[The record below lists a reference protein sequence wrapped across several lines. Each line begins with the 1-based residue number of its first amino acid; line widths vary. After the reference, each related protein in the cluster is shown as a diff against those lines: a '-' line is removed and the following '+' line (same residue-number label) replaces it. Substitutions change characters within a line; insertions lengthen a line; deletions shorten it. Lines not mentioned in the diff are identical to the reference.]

1 MNRDFQRDCGTL
13 RTIAADVAA
22 LAERMAYFQR
32 EMTARERGYFLA
44 DEDDQVRRLYLAY
57 RNYRIALLDIV
68 YRHEPRAEEEEQAF
82 LLAFGAAV
90 LLFGWSSLLVHSYRE
105 IPHIRA
111 KLNEAD
117 PRFDLQAG
125 LFEQIYDNLT
135 ASENQGRLN
144 AAAKVFAA
152 KHAALVA
159 MFAGDADFT
168 WLIAEI
174 AHQYETVR
182 RSWWGRQLEEL
193 RLLARNLKRDTVAPF
208 REMSYYLKSLTLD
221 FFGNVWFDEKPEIQH
236 MAQFAQLL
244 QPGDV
249 VVVRPERK
257 ASTVFLPG
265 WWTHAA
271 LFHGGPEGIRPLGLD
286 WPSGASNDLVT
297 MEALAAGVVLNPLVR
312 TLQVDHAVL
321 LRPRLDERDRG
332 AALRDAFAHLG
343 KPYDFEFDF
352 TRSDRLVCT
361 ELIYRSFHGKGG
373 IRFEPVQR
381 LGRPTISADDIV
393 RSVCANL
400 GCSDAPFEPI
410 AISRK
415 NTKTGRE
422 RFLTGHACERAL
434 RATIAGS
441 EK

>member
-1 MNRDFQRDCGTL
+1 MG
-13 RTIAADVAA
+13 
-22 LAERMAYFQR
+22 YFQR
-32 EMTARERGYFLA
+32 EMSARERGYFLA
-44 DEDDQVRRLYLAY
+44 DEDDEVRRLYLAY

-68 YRHEPRAEEEEQAF
+68 QRHEPRAEDEEQAF

-90 LLFGWSSLLVHSYRE
+90 MLFGWSSVLVHSYRK

-117 PRFDLQAG
+117 PRFGLDAG

-135 ASENQGRLN
+135 MSENLERLN
-144 AAAKVFAA
+144 AAAEA
-152 KHAALVA
+152 
-159 MFAGDADFT
+159 FAGKQQGMAATFANDADFA

-174 AHQYETVR
+174 ATQYESVR
-182 RSWWGRQLEEL
+182 RSWWSRQLGEL
-193 RLLARNLKRDTVAPF
+193 GHLARNLRRDAVAPL
-208 REMSYYLKSLTLD
+208 RDVSYYLKSLTLD
-221 FFGNVWFDEKPEIQH
+221 FVGNVWFDQKPEIEHLQ
-236 MAQFAQLL
+236 QFSQIL

-249 VVVRPERK
+249 VIVRPERK

-271 LFHGGPEGIRPLGLD
+271 LFHGGPEGLSQLGID
-286 WPSGASNDLVT
+286 WPSGETENLVT
-297 MEALAAGVVLNPLVR
+297 MEALAAGVVLNPLQR

-321 LRPRLDERDRG
+321 LRPRLAADDCA

-343 KPYDFEFDF
+343 KPYDFEFDL

-361 ELIYRSFHGKGG
+361 ELIYRSFHGKGQ

-381 LGRPTISADDIV
+381 LGKPTISADDIV
-393 RSVCANL
+393 RTVCAKL
-400 GCSDAPFEPI
+400 GCSDAPFEPV

-415 NTKTGRE
+415 NTRTGRE

>member
-1 MNRDFQRDCGTL
+1 MNTCTRQSAMDCGTL
-13 RTIAADVAA
+13 RIIAADVVV
-22 LAERMAYFQR
+22 LAERMTFFQR
-32 EMTARERGYFLA
+32 EMSARERGYFLA

-68 YRHEPRAEEEEQAF
+68 HRYEACAEEEEQAF

-90 LLFGWSSLLVHSYRE
+90 LLFGWSSMLVHSYRD

-117 PRFDLQAG
+117 PRFDLNEG
-125 LFEQIYDNLT
+125 LFERIYDNLST
-135 ASENQGRLN
+135 SENLQRLN
-144 AAAKVFAA
+144 VAAEVFAA
-152 KHAALVA
+152 KQDTLAET
-159 MFAGDADFT
+159 FAGDADFA

-174 AHQYETVR
+174 ARQYEAVR
-182 RSWWGRQLEEL
+182 HSWWSRQLQEL
-193 RLLARNLKRDTVAPF
+193 KHLARNLKRDTVAPF
-208 REMSYYLKSLTLD
+208 REASYYLKSLTLD
-221 FFGNVWFDEKPEIQH
+221 FFGNVWFDAKPEIEHLQ
-236 MAQFAQLL
+236 QFSELL
-244 QPGDV
+244 LPGDV
-249 VVVRPERK
+249 VVVRPEHK

-271 LFHGGPEGIRPLGLD
+271 LFHGGPEGLMQLGVECPGDL
-286 WPSGASNDLVT
+286 SQDLVT
-297 MEALAAGVVLNPLVR
+297 MEALAAGVVLNPLNR

-321 LRPRLDERDRG
+321 LRPRLDAEER
-332 AALRDAFAHLG
+332 ASAVRDAFAHLG

-361 ELIYRSFHGKGG
+361 ELIYRSFHGKGP

-381 LGRPTISADDIV
+381 LGKPTISADDIV
-393 RSVCANL
+393 RSVVAKL
-400 GCSDAPFEPI
+400 GSSDAAFEPI

-415 NTKTGRE
+415 NIRSGRE

-434 RATIAGS
+434 RATVA
-441 EK
+441 